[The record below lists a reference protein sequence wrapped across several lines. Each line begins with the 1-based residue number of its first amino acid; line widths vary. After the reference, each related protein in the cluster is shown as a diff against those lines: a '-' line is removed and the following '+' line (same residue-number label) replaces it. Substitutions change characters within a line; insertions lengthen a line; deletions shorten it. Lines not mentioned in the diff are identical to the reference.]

1 MHSWHRSGEGNKISI
16 WYCSLHFIASISR
29 DSQRCFD
36 HGARS
41 EPDPLLHRPIPCARP
56 ARKTDVCC
64 EQQTEQQV
72 HCKTQLRT
80 RTQPGRTCC
89 PLAEDYDYLL
99 RHTSTVRRDAMKKM
113 QRAHACR
120 RASPQKNALDAH
132 SQPRPTELHMCSQG
146 KRPEACFAMRTAE

>member
-1 MHSWHRSGEGNKISI
+1 MQPDFAPRFCKTCHKPLQVIGSARRNGKQTHGDWAKRTQHKKCWQKSQPRRAFIFKPKLEAA
-16 WYCSLHFIASISR
+16 SLWLLKR

-41 EPDPLLHRPIPCARP
+41 EPDPLLHRPIPCGRP

-89 PLAEDYDYLL
+89 PLAEDDDYFCG
-99 RHTSTVRRDAMKKM
+99 TQAQSAEM
-113 QRAHACR
+113 Q
-120 RASPQKNALDAH
+120 
-132 SQPRPTELHMCSQG
+132 
-146 KRPEACFAMRTAE
+146 